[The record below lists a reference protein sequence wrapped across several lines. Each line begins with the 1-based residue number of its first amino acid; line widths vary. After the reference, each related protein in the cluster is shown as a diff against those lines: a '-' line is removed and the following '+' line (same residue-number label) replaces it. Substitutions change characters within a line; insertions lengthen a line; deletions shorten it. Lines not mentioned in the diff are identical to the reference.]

1 MSLAKTAIVGVGAT
15 EQGRI
20 PGEAASEIA
29 VRAAIAHHGERG

>member
-20 PGEAASEIA
+20 PNESASKIA
-29 VRAAIAHHGERG
+29 VRAAPRDL